1 MPLCARTPLW
11 ARRWDKRQVLTVT
24 PKNNSPS
31 APRAL
36 DAENHYRVYSSHAR
50 ERPHHPD
57 FANRDTEGQR
67 SQVTQ
72 PLAKAQGPDSGFA
85 HSPCAQVHV
94 RPPRADRSRGPIIP
108 ATAWPPLINPRLTYN
123 VLAKRRAVLVVFYAY
138 FWIGSHCFVIC
149 LINGTSRSRV
159 GWGPTLVIL
168 LA

>member
-1 MPLCARTPLW
+1 MCADPTVGS
-11 ARRWDKRQVLTVT
+11 AMGQAAGAVT

-36 DAENHYRVYSSHAR
+36 DAKHHYRVYSSHAR

-67 SQVTQ
+67 SRVTQ
-72 PLAKAQGPDSGFA
+72 PLAKAQAPDPGFA

-94 RPPRADRSRGPIIP
+94 RPPRADRSRGPVIP

-159 GWGPTLVIL
+159 G
-168 LA
+168 